1 MNTHQTQLQAFL
13 IWNRLL
19 HSMYQRT
26 KNQMKSYWLAT
37 IEAYQASIQY
47 IKTSW
52 DTFTIPHPLIN
63 APDPDVGELIVGVI
77 GAFVVIVVG
86 VNLVGPTATT
96 VGGAIKSGNVTAI
109 GGLVSI
115 LQVTVLIF
123 GIIILVAA
131 VVFIQAISKKAQ
143 SL

>member
-1 MNTHQTQLQAFL
+1 MQNAKTSMMNTSLPIEYMRMFL
-13 IWNRLL
+13 TILL
-19 HSMYQRT
+19 
-26 KNQMKSYWLAT
+26 
-37 IEAYQASIQY
+37 QY
-47 IKTSW
+47 ILSFEIKVANSLG
-52 DTFTIPHPLIN
+52 IPMHPFIN
-63 APDPDVGELIVGVI
+63 APDPDVGELITGVV

-123 GIIILVAA
+123 GIIVLVAA
-131 VVFIQAISKKAQ
+131 VVFISVITNKAKNV
-143 SL
+143 

>member
-1 MNTHQTQLQAFL
+1 MKTQQTQLSYIATYPIRQLLFL
-13 IWNRLL
+13 IF
-19 HSMYQRT
+19 
-26 KNQMKSYWLAT
+26 A
-37 IEAYQASIQY
+37 IE
-47 IKTSW
+47 
-52 DTFTIPHPLIN
+52 TFIANSLGIPLKPFIN
-63 APDPDVGELIVGVI
+63 APDPDIGELIVGVV

-123 GIIILVAA
+123 GIIVLVAA
-131 VVFIQAISKKAQ
+131 VVFISVITKKAKEV
-143 SL
+143 

>member
-1 MNTHQTQLQAFL
+1 MKTQKTQLSYTLTYPIKAILFYMY
-13 IWNRLL
+13 LL
-19 HSMYQRT
+19 LVAISDSL
-26 KNQMKSYWLAT
+26 N
-37 IEAYQASIQY
+37 
-47 IKTSW
+47 
-52 DTFTIPHPLIN
+52 IPLHPFIN

-86 VNLVGPTATT
+86 VNLVGPTAQT

>member
-1 MNTHQTQLQAFL
+1 MKTQQTQLSHTMTYPIRA
-13 IWNRLL
+13 LL
-19 HSMYQRT
+19 LSIF
-26 KNQMKSYWLAT
+26 A
-37 IEAYQASIQY
+37 IETRIANS
-47 IKTSW
+47 
-52 DTFTIPHPLIN
+52 FGIPLKPFIN
-63 APDPDVGELIVGVI
+63 APDPDIGELIVGVV

-123 GIIILVAA
+123 GIIVLVAA
-131 VVFIQAISKKAQ
+131 VVFISVITNKAKQ
-143 SL
+143 V

>member
-1 MNTHQTQLQAFL
+1 MKTQQTQLLSFL
-13 IWNRLL
+13 LWNRLMNNL
-19 HSMYQRT
+19 FT
-26 KNQMKSYWLAT
+26 KTKSQMKSYWLAT
-37 IEAYQASIQY
+37 IEAYQQSLMYIQ
-47 IKTSW
+47 TAW
-52 DTFTIPHPLIN
+52 DNFTIPHPMIN
-63 APDPDVGELIVGVI
+63 APDPDIGELIVGVV

-123 GIIILVAA
+123 GIIVLVAA
-131 VVFIQAISKKAQ
+131 VVFISVITNKAKAI
-143 SL
+143 

>member
-1 MNTHQTQLQAFL
+1 MKTQQTQLSHNMTYPIRVLLFQVFL
-13 IWNRLL
+13 FLNAIADKFGIP
-19 HSMYQRT
+19 MP
-26 KNQMKSYWLAT
+26 T
-37 IEAYQASIQY
+37 I
-47 IKTSW
+47 
-52 DTFTIPHPLIN
+52 IN
-63 APDPDVGELIVGVI
+63 APDPDIGELIVGVV

-123 GIIILVAA
+123 GIIVLVAA
-131 VVFIQAISKKAQ
+131 VVFISVITNKAKAI
-143 SL
+143 